1 MFYKLVALLIL
12 PVLLMQGRQVRKRA
26 HKLPEAIG
34 ERQGS
39 TNDSTKPPLGILII
53 GDSSAAGV
61 GASHQDTALLGQ
73 LVNNLKKH
81 FHLSWTLIA
90 RTGAQT
96 QDLSK
101 MLDSAEFGNTVD
113 IVVTSLGVN
122 DVTSLQGAKHWLNEQ
137 NKLHQ
142 YCFQTLGAKHVIVS
156 GMPPMHRFPL
166 LPQPLRWIMG
176 NRAKEFYCLQ
186 AINIGKCANKTYE
199 PLAFDMNKSA
209 MAIDGFHPGPLI
221 YHQWG
226 LNLSERIVCVAKTL
240 PNKTD
245 TRI

>member
-1 MFYKLVALLIL
+1 MFYKLAALLVL
-12 PVLLMQGRQVRKRA
+12 PVLLVQGRQVRKRA
-26 HKLPEAIG
+26 RKLPEANG

-53 GDSSAAGV
+53 GDSAAAGV
-61 GASHQDTALLGQ
+61 GASHQNTALLGQ
-73 LVNNLKKH
+73 LVNNLKND
-81 FHLSWTLIA
+81 FNLSWTLVA

-101 MLDSAEFGNTVD
+101 MLDSAKLGNTVD

-122 DVTSLQGAKHWLNEQ
+122 DVTSLQRAKHWLDEQ

-142 YCFQTLGAKHVIVS
+142 YCFQTLGAKHIVVS
-156 GMPPMHRFPL
+156 GMPPMHKFPL

-176 NRAKEFYCLQ
+176 SRAKEFDSLQ
-186 AINIGKCANKTYE
+186 AINIGKCINKTYE
-199 PLAFDMNKSA
+199 PLTFDMDKSA
-209 MAIDGFHPGPLI
+209 MAIDGFHPGPRI

-226 LNLSERIVCVAKTL
+226 LNLSNRIVRLARSL
-240 PNKTD
+240 PNKAETG
-245 TRI
+245 I